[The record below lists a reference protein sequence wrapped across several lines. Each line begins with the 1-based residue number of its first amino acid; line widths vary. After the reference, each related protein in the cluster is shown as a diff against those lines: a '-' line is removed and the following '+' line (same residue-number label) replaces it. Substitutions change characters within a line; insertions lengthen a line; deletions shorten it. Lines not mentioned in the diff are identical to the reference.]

1 MLILNN
7 EILESFNKSRDNIDI
22 TNMTSIREMVYHY
35 NKLFDLSKLS
45 ISEATGMS
53 ILKKVVMRTIDES
66 FDYRSDTFDESIV
79 SVNESLNNIPRCHI
93 TEPLFTLCEKSVG
106 VVANNKLITKSH
118 NPNDSSR
125 YPIDFVLYKMYSEGF
140 ISHRDMATY
149 KVSLETEVYELADR
163 LKLVD
168 DMRVDDNT
176 VPEQPQC
183 RNTEVIHPHFDIINN
198 LYQDYIRYGIDNE
211 VDEEREFFN
220 RYTCST
226 GAIMDKIYLCNIDFN
241 GVTGIDLQDPVQV
254 KKCQQVYQIMYAVQR
269 YLEKLI
275 LDESHSDV
283 IVTNLH
289 KLVIKFINILE
300 AMPSMTAATLAKL
313 VFCCLIDSIHL
324 PEVTQPPVE
333 KKSLSRL
340 RDRIDKVYRDIMS
353 KKFCFAPTALLNF
366 NRLHYTIS
374 NDLSFSDLISNECV
388 NECMEL
394 PSSPSS
400 ELYMENVKS
409 ASLEAYETSMS
420 SLAEMFQVLSD
431 GTIKVSIQEKT
442 TYMNEYAMN
451 HRLLVYNNQQKDY
464 EAMSYNIVYHMILI
478 DSIEKNVLYDRKVDK
493 NSDLYKDAEQAR
505 RMAKSDIAQ
514 YLPVV
519 RNNLPGFNLNKM
531 YKQVKADKATITI
544 QGAET
549 AAGIKQILKHILY

>member
-1 MLILNN
+1 MLTLNN
-7 EILESFNKSRDNIDI
+7 NALESFNRSKDNIDV

-35 NKLFDLSKLS
+35 DKLFDLSKLS
-45 ISEATGMS
+45 VSEATGMV
-53 ILKKVVMRTIDES
+53 ILKKTILHTIDES
-66 FDYRSDTFDESIV
+66 FDYRSDKFEESIIGL
-79 SVNESLNNIPRCHI
+79 SETLNNIPRCYI
-93 TEPLFTLCEKSVG
+93 TEPLFALCEKSVG
-106 VVANNKLITKSH
+106 VVGNNKLITKSH

-125 YPIDFVLYKMYSEGF
+125 YPVDFVLYKMYSEGF
-140 ISHRDMATY
+140 ISHRDMTTY

-163 LKLVD
+163 LELVD
-168 DMRVDDNT
+168 DKRVDDNT

-183 RNTEVIHPHFDIINN
+183 RNTEVIHPNFNIINN
-198 LYQDYIRYGIDNE
+198 LYEDYVKYSIDNE
-211 VDEEREFFN
+211 IDEEREFFN

-226 GAIMDKIYLCNIDFN
+226 GAIMDKIYLCDIDFN
-241 GVTGIDLQDPVQV
+241 GVTGIDLHDPVQV

-269 YLEKLI
+269 YLEKLV
-275 LDESHSDV
+275 LDETNNDE
-283 IVTNLH
+283 IVSNLH
-289 KLVIKFINILE
+289 RLVMKFVTLLE
-300 AMPSMTAATLAKL
+300 AMPSVTAATLAKL
-313 VFCCLIDSIHL
+313 VFCCLIDSTHL
-324 PEVTQPPVE
+324 PEVTQPPVG
-333 KKSLSRL
+333 KKTLSRL
-340 RDRIDKVYRDIMS
+340 RDRVDKVCRDVMS
-353 KKFCFAPTALLNF
+353 EKSRFIPTALLNF

-374 NDLSFSDLISNECV
+374 NDLSFSDLISSECV

-431 GTIKVSIQEKT
+431 GTIKVSLQEKT

-549 AAGIKQILKHILY
+549 AAGIKTILKHILY